1 MRFPGHD
8 ADWHRLLVYGLR
20 ISGQAAARLA
30 LDRGAQVLGVDAKP
44 LSELGLGELL
54 GRPGFEVLA
63 GCEPPHLPNLPG
75 GIDAVVVSPGVPA
88 DRPALVEARQRGIPV
103 LAEVELAFP
112 YLDGPVVAIT
122 GSNGKS
128 TTTSLTAAMLTA
140 AGWDA
145 IACGNLG
152 TPLAA
157 QARAPGATARPRRA
171 YVVELSSFQL
181 EGTDRFHP
189 RAAALLNLSADHLDR
204 HRDLAG
210 YAAAKRRIFTRQ
222 TADDVAILNA
232 DDLWSAGT
240 ATAGRRRLFSRH
252 RSVEDGC
259 FCHGGAVV
267 EISPGATPETLFEL
281 TDVPLAGGHNV
292 ENAMAAALLARA
304 LGAPAT
310 AIVQALRE
318 FRGLPHRMERV
329 AEWAGVT
336 FYDDSKGTNP
346 GATLGTLAGL
356 PDGTVHL
363 ILGGRNKG
371 SDFAEMA
378 EIVARKSRQAYL
390 IGEAATE
397 LRAVLAGRMPIVDAG
412 TLERAVA
419 AAADAAQPG
428 DVVLLS
434 PACAS
439 FDQFRDFNHR
449 GEVFH
454 QLVHRIVEARRGE
467 EARV

>member
-1 MRFPGHD
+1 MRHPGTS
-8 ADWHRLLVYGLR
+8 ADWQRLLVYGLR
-20 ISGQAAARLA
+20 VSGQAAARLA
-30 LDRGAQVLGVDAKP
+30 LDRGAQVLAVDAKP
-44 LSELGLGELL
+44 LSELGLGDLL
-54 GRPGFEVLA
+54 GRPGFEVVA
-63 GCEPPHLPNLPG
+63 GLEPPHLPS

-88 DRPALVEARQRGIPV
+88 DRPLLREARERGLPV

-128 TTTSLTAAMLTA
+128 TTTSLAAAMLQA

-145 IACGNLG
+145 VACGNLG
-152 TPLAA
+152 EPLAG
-157 QARAPGATARPRRA
+157 QVLPPGAEARPRRVV
-171 YVVELSSFQL
+171 VVELSSFQL
-181 EGTDRFHP
+181 EGTHAFHP
-189 RAAALLNLSADHLDR
+189 RAAALLNISPDHLDR
-204 HRDLAG
+204 HGDLAG
-210 YAAAKRRIFTRQ
+210 YAAAKRRIFARQ
-222 TADDVAILNA
+222 TVDDSAVLNA
-232 DDLWSAGT
+232 DDLWSAGSE
-240 ATAGRRRLFSRH
+240 TAGRRRFFSRH
-252 RSVEDGC
+252 RRVEDGC
-259 FCHGGAVV
+259 HVV
-267 EISPGATPETLFEL
+267 GDQVLEVAPGFPSETLFTL
-281 TDVPLAGGHNV
+281 ADVPLAGGHNV

-304 LGAPAT
+304 LGAPAA
-310 AIVQALRE
+310 AIAQALRE
-318 FRGLPHRMERV
+318 FRGLPHRMEKV

-356 PDGTVHL
+356 PDGSVHL

-378 EIVARKSRQAYL
+378 DTVAKKARQVYL
-390 IGEAATE
+390 IGEAAAE
-397 LRAVLAGRMPIVDAG
+397 FRSVLAGRASLVDAG

-419 AAADAAQPG
+419 IAAEAARPG
-428 DVVLLS
+428 EIVLLS

-454 QLVHRIVEARRGE
+454 QLVHRTVEARRGE

>member
-1 MRFPGHD
+1 MRLPGHD
-8 ADWHRLLVYGLR
+8 AEWRRLLVYGLR
-20 ISGQAAARLA
+20 LSGQAAARLA

-44 LSELGLGELL
+44 LSELALGDLL
-54 GRPGFEVLA
+54 GRPGFEVAA
-63 GCEPPHLPNLPG
+63 GIEPAHLPA

-88 DRPALVEARQRGIPV
+88 DRPALVEARHRGVPV

-128 TTTSLTAAMLTA
+128 TTTSLAAAMLRQS
-140 AGWDA
+140 GWDA
-145 IACGNLG
+145 VACGNLG
-152 TPLAA
+152 DPLAG
-157 QARAPGATARPRRA
+157 QVPPPGSAPRPKRV

-189 RAAALLNLSADHLDR
+189 RAATLLNLSPDHLDR
-204 HRDLAG
+204 HGSLAG
-210 YAAAKRRIFTRQ
+210 YAAAKRRIFARQ
-222 TADDVAILNA
+222 TAGDVAILNA

-240 ATAGRRRLFSRH
+240 STTARRRLFSRH
-252 RSVEDGC
+252 RMVEDGC
-259 FCHGGAVV
+259 RVQGNEVV
-267 EISPGATPETLFEL
+267 EVAPGAAPEPLFAVA
-281 TDVPLAGGHNV
+281 DVPLAGAHNL

-304 LGAPAT
+304 LGAPAA
-310 AIVQALRE
+310 AIASALRE

-329 AEWAGVT
+329 AEWRGVT

-356 PDGTVHL
+356 GDGTVHL

-371 SDFAEMA
+371 SDFSEMT
-378 EIVARKSRQAYL
+378 EVVAKKSRQVYL
-390 IGEAATE
+390 IGEAAGE
-397 LRAVLAGRMPIVDAG
+397 LRTALAGRAALVEAA
-412 TLERAVA
+412 TLDRAVQ
-419 AAADAAQPG
+419 AAADAARPG
-428 DVVLLS
+428 EIVLLS

-449 GEVFH
+449 GEVFQ
-454 QLVHRIVEARRGE
+454 QLVHRTVEARRGE